1 MCWRY
6 QISLFNLACPF
17 YLCNMS
23 PIFTTLAIFP
33 SSVSQC
39 FAKFLQIMFSKFC
52 KYKFRRNKFRRNL
65 YCFARFHKYF
75 LCSFTVVSQGS
86 QGFTNMSFAS
96 LQFSVSQEFANRF
109 FVSQVSQ
116 GFAMGSLLMIILEQQ
131 MITLPAL
138 QLV

>member
-1 MCWRY
+1 MFR
-6 QISLFNLACPF
+6 Q
-17 YLCNMS
+17 
-23 PIFTTLAIFP
+23 
-33 SSVSQC
+33 V
-39 FAKFLQIMFSKFC
+39 FANHVQQVLQIQVSAKLVVSAKRFGETS
-52 KYKFRRNKFRRNL
+52 FRRNL

-75 LCSFTVVSQGS
+75 LCSFTFVSQGS

-109 FVSQVSQ
+109 FVSQVLQ